1 VRKVR
6 SAACCRSAEA
16 NNSNNEKN
24 EREENMKRF
33 IVLCLAL
40 WAGVSG
46 VRADEGMWLLP
57 YLQKLNIKDMKARG
71 FRLSAEDI
79 YDVNRYAIKDAV
91 VIFGGGCTGEV
102 VSDRGLVLTNHHCGF
117 GAIQQHSTVERDYLK
132 NGFWAMSD
140 REEIPTP
147 GLTVTFI
154 RRIEDVSDRILSQ
167 LDDSLSEQDRT
178 VKVVQAIA
186 MVKSQTKLD
195 RPGQEVEIKDFF
207 GGNQYLLFVKEVY
220 TDVRLVGAPPSSI
233 GKFGGDTDNWM
244 WPRHTGDFSIFRIY
258 ASPDGAPADYSEEN
272 VPYRPP
278 VHLPVS
284 VKGYK
289 PGDFTMI
296 IGFPGSTERYKTSY
310 EIDYTLDVAN
320 PNRIFIRGERQ
331 KLMMEDM
338 LASDRVRIQYASKYS
353 SSSNYWK
360 NSIGENR
367 GLKRQRVRERK
378 LAEEEKFTEWAN
390 ADPERRAKYGEA
402 LPLIRKAVE
411 GSAPLRDR
419 LQYFSEALI
428 RGTEIIGAVGA
439 AIPLINAEKQVDTSR
454 IGEIAGKLQAFYKDY
469 NPPTDRKIAKR
480 MFGLLLDSLSAEEL
494 PSCFAVIRENFGGD
508 ADAYIDYVYD
518 NSLFASPEKA
528 EKFLRRPDANAFL
541 NDPAYKMRRE
551 VVKTYNALVDS
562 IRAFDSVF
570 YRGHRLYVAG
580 LMAMNPDKKY
590 YPDANFTMRLSYGQV
605 LPYEPQDAVYYDY
618 FTTLDGVIAKE
629 DPQNAYEFAVPD
641 KLKELYRERDY
652 GPYAEKGVLP
662 VNFITT
668 NDITGGNSGSPVMN
682 RKGELIGL
690 AFDGNWEA
698 MSGDTVFE
706 PRLQRTICV
715 DIRYV
720 LFIIDRFA
728 GDTRLID
735 EMTIVR

>member
-1 VRKVR
+1 
-6 SAACCRSAEA
+6 
-16 NNSNNEKN
+16 
-24 EREENMKRF
+24 MKK
-33 IVLCLAL
+33 IVLLILAL
-40 WAGVSG
+40 FCLKGVPAL
-46 VRADEGMWLLP
+46 ADEGMWVPALI
-57 YLQKLNIKDMKARG
+57 QSRIKDMKAKG
-71 FRLSAEDI
+71 FKLTAEDI
-79 YDVNRYAIKDAV
+79 YSINRSSLKDAV
-91 VIFGGGCTGEV
+91 LLFGSGCTGEV
-102 VSDRGLVLTNHHCGF
+102 ISDEGLFLTNHHCGYYF
-117 GAIQQHSTVERDYLK
+117 IGSHSSVEHDYLT
-132 NGFWAMSD
+132 NGFWAMNRS
-140 REEIPTP
+140 EELPNP
-147 GLTVTFI
+147 GLTVSFLI
-154 RRIEDVSDRILSQ
+154 RMEDVTDRALKGVGDEMPQ
-167 LDDSLSEQDRT
+167 AERDS
-178 VKVVQAIA
+178 
-186 MVKSQTKLD
+186 MVKANAAGVIAKATA
-195 RPGQEVEIKDFF
+195 GTHYEAAVEPFYY
-207 GGNQYLLFVKEVY
+207 GNQYFLFVYEKFR
-220 TDVRLVGAPPSSI
+220 DVRLVAAPPSAI

-528 EKFLRRPDANAFL
+528 EEFLRRPDANAFL